1 MGSRTQRSNIDRFLR
16 THGTHANGA
25 TVIVNTMPGR
35 SRDRLRPLGF
45 LRPGSPLTLYNLQF
59 NKIPFLFKKLVQ
71 F

>member
-1 MGSRTQRSNIDRFLR
+1 MSSGTKDSNIDRFLGN
-16 THGTHANGA
+16 HGTHSNGA
-25 TVIVNTMPGR
+25 TVIVNTLPGR